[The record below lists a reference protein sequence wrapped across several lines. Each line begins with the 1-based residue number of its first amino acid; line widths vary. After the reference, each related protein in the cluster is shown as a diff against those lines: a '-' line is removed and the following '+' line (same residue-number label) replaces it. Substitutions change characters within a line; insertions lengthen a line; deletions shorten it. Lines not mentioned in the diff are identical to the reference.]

1 MPEKHARFS
10 PSSAD
15 RFIHCPPALRLGE
28 EYGPEDTSTNYTKE
42 GTEAHALCEHLLRL
56 ELGEASPDPRPNFK
70 YYTPEME
77 EAASGYRDAVLEIR
91 DSHPGS
97 ALFVE
102 QEIHFEDYAEGAFGT
117 SDALILSEPEMFVV
131 DFKYGKGVPVSAED
145 NAQLK
150 CYALGAYIAFSP
162 LYEIEQI
169 TLVIYQPR
177 LNNYSSWSL
186 TTESLLTWADKVL
199 RPAAAQAIRGD
210 GDFACGSWCRF
221 CKAKAV
227 CRKRAEENLSLAR
240 YDFARPK
247 TLEPDEINLI
257 LSKVDSLTAWA
268 EDIRSYALQQAL
280 AGQIWDDWKV
290 VEGRSNRKF
299 RDETTAARTLEE
311 AGISPYERRM
321 KTLTEIEKEIGKKR
335 FAELLGENV
344 TKPAGRPTL
353 VPRTDKRPE
362 IITSAAVDFAAQLEE
377 ENAYVD

>member
-15 RFIHCPPALRLGE
+15 RYIHCPPALRLGE
-28 EYGPEDTSTNYTKE
+28 EYGPEDTSTDYTKE

-97 ALFVE
+97 ELFVE
-102 QEIHFEDYAEGAFGT
+102 QEIHFEEYAEGAFGT
-117 SDALILSEPEMFVV
+117 SDALVLSEPEMFVV

-150 CYALGAYIAFSP
+150 CYALGAYLAFSS
-162 LYEIEQI
+162 LYDIQKI
-169 TLVIYQPR
+169 TLVIFQPR

-186 TTESLLTWADKVL
+186 STESLLTWADKTL

-210 GDFACGSWCRF
+210 GDFACGAWCRF

-227 CRKRAEENLSLAR
+227 CRKRAEENLAMAR
-240 YDFARPK
+240 YDFARPE
-247 TLEPDEINLI
+247 TLEPDEINVI
-257 LSKVDSLTAWA
+257 LSKVDGLISWA
-268 EDIRSYALQQAL
+268 EDIKNYALQQAL
-280 AGQIWDDWKV
+280 SGAVWDDWKV
-290 VEGRSNRKF
+290 VERRSVRRF
-299 RDETTAARTLEE
+299 RDDVQAAQTLEA

-321 KTLTEIEKEIGKKR
+321 KTLSEIEKELGKRR
-335 FAELLGENV
+335 FSELLSDQII
-344 TKPAGRPTL
+344 KPTGRSTL
-353 VPRTDKRPE
+353 VPRADKRPE
-362 IITSAAVDFAAQLEE
+362 ITTAALDFAAQSQEDT
-377 ENAYVD
+377 AYVD